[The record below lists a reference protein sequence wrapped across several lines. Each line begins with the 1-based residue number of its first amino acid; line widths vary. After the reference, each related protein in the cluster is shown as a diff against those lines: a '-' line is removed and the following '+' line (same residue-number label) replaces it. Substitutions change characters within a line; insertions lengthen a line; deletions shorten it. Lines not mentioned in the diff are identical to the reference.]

1 MLTFTILKPLKRLTG
16 LLAGSRI
23 MDRTLIPWTV
33 AVLLEYAQKSLA
45 LLAISAFKRL
55 LELLFQFIDSVAGLD
70 HFRTIK
76 LYLLSLLNRL
86 GFRVEQ

>member
-1 MLTFTILKPLKRLTG
+1 
-16 LLAGSRI
+16 
-23 MDRTLIPWTV
+23 MDRPLIRWTV
-33 AVLLEYAQKSLA
+33 AVLLEYVQKSLA

-55 LELLFQFIDSVAGLD
+55 LELLFQLIYSVAGLD

-76 LYLLSLLNRL
+76 FYLLSFLNRL